1 MAAPLPHHSP
11 PHHSPPRDRLPQE
24 NRFYAALRD
33 GDWPRPERS
42 WRLGDVGLS
51 ATALAELFESQLMS
65 RHLDLHARRLQ
76 ARGEA
81 FYTIGSAGH
90 EGNAA
95 IARAFRATD
104 PAFLHYRDAAFLIQR
119 SRAVPGQTPLWDL
132 LLSFAASADDPIS
145 GGRHKVLG
153 SRALNVPPQTST
165 IASHLPKAVGAAY
178 SLGLWR
184 RLGGGGEW
192 PADSVVLCSFGDAS
206 FNHSTAQGALNAAAW
221 AAYQGT
227 PMPLVMICEDNGI
240 GISTSTPRGWIQAG
254 MRARPG
260 FHYLSCDG
268 LDLLDTW
275 RAAREAE
282 RIARTR
288 KQPVFLHMRCV
299 RLFGHAGSDAQ
310 QAYMTPQRI
319 KADEARDPLL
329 VSAGL
334 LQRHGVLDTD
344 DIAALY
350 RSVGE
355 RVAHVAEEAIRRP
368 RLVSAEQV
376 MASIVPPP
384 RPGRRR
390 PREEVVDATP
400 APMAKLLNQALQRLM
415 ASYPH
420 LVMAGEDIGR
430 KGGVYGVTQRLQ
442 AQFGPHRVIDTLLD
456 EQSILGLGIGLG
468 HNGLVP
474 ILEIQFLAYLHNAE
488 DQLRGEAATLSFF
501 SNGQYTNPMV
511 VRIAGLGYQKGFGGH
526 FHNDN
531 AIAVLRD
538 IPGLLVACPSNAADA
553 VGLLQEAVR
562 LADEEQRIVVLLE
575 PIALYHHRDLLEEGD
590 QRWCFADPGPEHRLP
605 VGELGCWGEGRELA
619 IVTYGNGVYLAR
631 QAAARLEAEGI
642 APRIVDLRW
651 LTAIDHDAVY
661 HRVADCDQVLV
672 VDECRRSGSISEEL
686 VTALVERGVESRRL
700 HRLTAEDSFIP
711 LGRAATVTLPSSE
724 AIAERARHL
733 VRSGCKEEKAADEA
747 AQGTLAGSDEA

>member
-1 MAAPLPHHSP
+1 MLEP
-11 PHHSPPRDRLPQE
+11 LPQE
-24 NRFYAALRD
+24 QRFFAALRS
-33 GDWPRPERS
+33 GDWPVPERA
-42 WRLGDVGLS
+42 WQLDEVGLS
-51 ATALAELFESQLMS
+51 AYGLAELFETQLMS

-95 IARAFRATD
+95 IARAFRTTD
-104 PAFLHYRDAAFLIQR
+104 PAFLHYRDAAFLLQR
-119 SRAVPGQTPLWDL
+119 SRSVPGQTPLWDL

-153 SRALNVPPQTST
+153 SKALHIPPQTST
-165 IASHLPKAVGAAY
+165 IASHLPKAVGASY

-184 RLGGGGEW
+184 RLGGEGEW

-206 FNHSTAQGALNAAAW
+206 FNHSTAQGALNAAGW
-221 AAYQGT
+221 AAYQGS
-227 PMPLVMICEDNGI
+227 PMPLVMVCEDNGI
-240 GISTSTPRGWIQAG
+240 GISTPTPDGWIEAS
-254 MRARPG
+254 MRSRPG

-275 RAAREAE
+275 RAACEAQ
-282 RIARTR
+282 RIARYR

-310 QAYMTPQRI
+310 QAYLAPARI

-329 VSAGL
+329 VTAGL
-334 LQRHGVLDTD
+334 LQRHGVLGTEE
-344 DIAALY
+344 IERLY
-350 RSVGE
+350 RSVAE
-355 RVAHVAEEAIRRP
+355 QVAHVAEEAIRRP
-368 RLVSAEQV
+368 KLEMAGEV
-376 MASIVPPP
+376 MASIVPPTRSGRA
-384 RPGRRR
+384 RPWRGNL
-390 PREEVVDATP
+390 DSTP
-400 APMAKLLNQALQRLM
+400 APMAKLLNQALTRLM

-420 LVMAGEDIGR
+420 LVMAGEDVGR

-468 HNGLVP
+468 QNGLVP

-562 LADEEQRIVVLLE
+562 LADEEQRVVVVIE
-575 PIALYHHRDLLEEGD
+575 PIALYHTRDLHEEGD
-590 QRWCFADPGPEHRLP
+590 QQWCFADPGPEHRLAP
-605 VGELGCWGEGRELA
+605 GEPGQWGEGRELA
-619 IVTYGNGVYLAR
+619 IITYGNGVYLSR
-631 QAAARLEAEGI
+631 QAAVRLEAEGV
-642 APRIVDLRW
+642 ALRIVDLRW
-651 LTAIDHDAVY
+651 LTGIDHDAVY
-661 HRVADCDQVLV
+661 RKVVDCDQILV
-672 VDECRRSGSISEEL
+672 VDECRRSGSPSEEL
-686 VTALVERGVESRRL
+686 IAELVERDIASDRL

-711 LGRAATVTLPSSE
+711 LGRAATVTLPSVESIVEQGRCLAVKREQTNEIATRMAGATSARSSE
-724 AIAERARHL
+724 A
-733 VRSGCKEEKAADEA
+733 
-747 AQGTLAGSDEA
+747 

>member
-1 MAAPLPHHSP
+1 
-11 PHHSPPRDRLPQE
+11 
-24 NRFYAALRD
+24 
-33 GDWPRPERS
+33 
-42 WRLGDVGLS
+42 
-51 ATALAELFESQLMS
+51 MS

-95 IARAFRATD
+95 IARAFRPTD
-104 PAFLHYRDAAFLIQR
+104 PAFLHYRDAAFLLQR
-119 SRAVPGQTPLWDL
+119 SRSVPGQTPLWDL
-132 LLSFAASADDPIS
+132 LLSFAASADDPVS

-153 SRALNVPPQTST
+153 SKALHVPPQTST
-165 IASHLPKAVGAAY
+165 IASHLPKAVGAGY

-192 PADSVVLCSFGDAS
+192 PADSVAVCSFGDAS
-206 FNHSTAQGALNAAAW
+206 FNHSTAQGALNAAGW
-221 AAYQGT
+221 AAYQGA
-227 PMPLVMICEDNGI
+227 PMPLVMVCEDNGI
-240 GISTSTPRGWIQAG
+240 GISTPTPDGWIAAS
-254 MRARPG
+254 MRSRPG

-275 RAAREAE
+275 RAAREAA
-282 RIARTR
+282 RIARSR
-288 KQPVFLHMRCV
+288 KQPVFLHMHCV

-334 LQRHGVLDTD
+334 LQRHGVLDNAE
-344 DIAALY
+344 IGALY
-350 RSVGE
+350 RAVGE

-368 RLVSAEQV
+368 KLETASQV
-376 MASIVPPP
+376 MASIVPPS
-384 RPGRRR
+384 RPGRQRTW
-390 PREEVVDATP
+390 EGEVESSP
-400 APMAKLLNQALQRLM
+400 APMAKLLNQSLQRLM
-415 ASYPH
+415 SCYPH

-430 KGGVYGVTQRLQ
+430 KGGVYGVTQKLQ

-562 LADEEQRIVVLLE
+562 LADEEQRVVVMLE
-575 PIALYHHRDLLEEGD
+575 PIALYHNRDLLEEGD
-590 QRWCFADPGPEHRLP
+590 QQWCFADPGPNHRLP
-605 VGELGCWGEGRELA
+605 VGELGQWGAGRELA
-619 IVTYGNGVYLAR
+619 IITYGNGVYLSR
-631 QAAARLEAEGI
+631 QAALRLEAEGI
-642 APRIVDLRW
+642 ALRIVDLRW

-661 HRVADCDQVLV
+661 RHIAGCDQVLV
-672 VDECRRSGSISEEL
+672 VDECRRSGSLSEEL
-686 VTALVERGVESRRL
+686 ITALIERGVDGSRL

-711 LGRAATVTLPSSE
+711 LGRAATVTLPSVD
-724 AIAERARHL
+724 AIAERARRA
-733 VRSGCKEEKAADEA
+733 VARAGTNGRNVADDPATVEPA
-747 AQGTLAGSDEA
+747 GKVSAGSDSE